1 MFNKDDIKLLEVQ
14 ELQAELLAVKQLV
27 DLKDQNICKLK
38 EDLRQ
43 SQVANNKAV
52 GEHRFLQ
59 EEILTLQKE
68 QERTLE
74 DYEKVL
80 DKVETLTNDRTEKF
94 KFIEGLEDRNRLLQI
109 QLAEARNM
117 ISQLELQLNDKNTKE
132 HEEQYEIKVLAN
144 QLTLV
149 HEQEDE
155 LLKENKELKAFNEE
169 LVEKLRGLNEEVS
182 FFHEKSKEK
191 DKMIEGFTNELRDY
205 DDILGDFKGF
215 KEVNRREK
223 EEKERGI
230 LKIKELIVMNEEKE
244 RNLEKKDKEI
254 NELRITLNNKERTV
268 ADIMNILQEEK
279 KNSDSKEKKIR
290 ELQDKIELLDFKQME
305 VKEYLARKAER
316 MKARYEAELALV
328 HSLKIQV

>member
-1 MFNKDDIKLLEVQ
+1 
-14 ELQAELLAVKQLV
+14 
-27 DLKDQNICKLK
+27 
-38 EDLRQ
+38 
-43 SQVANNKAV
+43 
-52 GEHRFLQ
+52 
-59 EEILTLQKE
+59 
-68 QERTLE
+68 
-74 DYEKVL
+74 
-80 DKVETLTNDRTEKF
+80 
-94 KFIEGLEDRNRLLQI
+94 
-109 QLAEARNM
+109 
-117 ISQLELQLNDKNTKE
+117 
-132 HEEQYEIKVLAN
+132 
-144 QLTLV
+144 
-149 HEQEDE
+149 
-155 LLKENKELKAFNEE
+155 
-169 LVEKLRGLNEEVS
+169 
-182 FFHEKSKEK
+182 
-191 DKMIEGFTNELRDY
+191 MIEGFTNELRDY

-254 NELRITLNNKERTV
+254 NELRITLNSKERTV